1 MELTNKKLMFNQKML
16 KNQYNQTSKHISTNT
31 VPYRANEL
39 EWSCMTTETRLL
51 ITDNIKK
58 VWF

>member
-1 MELTNKKLMFNQKML
+1 MFNQKML

-39 EWSCMTTETRLL
+39 EWSCMTTETGLL